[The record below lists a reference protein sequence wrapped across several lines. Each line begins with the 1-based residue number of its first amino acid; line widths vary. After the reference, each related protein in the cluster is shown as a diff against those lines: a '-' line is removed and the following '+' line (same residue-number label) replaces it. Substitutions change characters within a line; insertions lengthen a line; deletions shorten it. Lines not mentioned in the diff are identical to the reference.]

1 MSVNGTKF
9 PTSGVRNEMD
19 LMNKS
24 DDDLRENHFYV
35 DERDWTISISI
46 REPANKNDLTK
57 WYIKYRRKINH

>member
-57 WYIKYRRKINH
+57 